1 MTYSETLKT
10 AENDYIHLTVND
22 SGTLV
27 ISDKI
32 SGNVY
37 FEMLTC
43 FGYAELEDGASVSA
57 YALGGTVRKFSS
69 PALTHFDIQQSL
81 PCKTEADFSPRVDAA
96 DLVAHRIALAEDER
110 ALRVLSAQKKL
121 CADGEMTTVLRFPTG
136 ADYPT
141 ITLDDGSACDIN
153 TPFTVRKS
161 GSVTVTSE
169 NGSAFR
175 ISEINEDVTVIV
187 SEDGN
192 IDLILQSAELS
203 YVLEPIDA

>member
-1 MTYSETLKT
+1 MIYSETLKT

-43 FGYAELEDGASVSA
+43 FAHAYLPDDASVSA

-81 PCKTEADFSPRVDAA
+81 PCKTEANFSPRVDAA

-141 ITLDDGSACDIN
+141 ITTDDGSACDIN

-175 ISEINEDVTVIV
+175 ISEISEDVTVIV